1 MRQAKVRDYYGA
13 VLLYNF
19 FAQLNFIKWKNS
31 KLESC
36 RSRRGLQ
43 FSYKNHL
50 HPMLY
55 RRVMIF
61 QRFSRYKLEKEKQNR
76 GNCSKSGFTVANRGR
91 TVPCKPCK
99 TGLDLE
105 WTVSQVRGAKCPVS
119 KFMDLFDTA
128 LQVQVPTMH
137 FAPPL
142 LLAALHLRCF
152 VTICVYGGHQIR
164 EFEVSILKCSNWVC
178 AYWIELNGPT
188 RSTN

>member
-13 VLLYNF
+13 VILYNF
-19 FAQLNFIKWKNS
+19 FENFNFIKWKNS

-61 QRFSRYKLEKEKQNR
+61 QRFSRNKLEKKKQNR

-99 TGLDLE
+99 TGLDLG
-105 WTVSQVRGAKCPVS
+105 WTGSQVRGARCPVS

-128 LQVQVPTMH
+128 LQVQVPTVH
-137 FAPPL
+137 FTLNYKLINGYVLPRWMLADISKFAIGHL
-142 LLAALHLRCF
+142 LSR
-152 VTICVYGGHQIR
+152 ICDHIIFYEQ
-164 EFEVSILKCSNWVC
+164 
-178 AYWIELNGPT
+178 T
-188 RSTN
+188 STS